1 MLSLLSLSQ
10 LLELDTPEGFD
21 VEVPSETIPL
31 DAVLPAPDVVF
42 AEAQGFKPQI
52 VGEQL
57 RLSQAQEGIAVAR
70 SALFPSLHFNAG
82 IGTNYYRTSGLSV
95 ANFGSQMRD
104 NFNQYLGLSLSIPI
118 FNRLQTRNSIRSA
131 RLAVHTQQLQL
142 QETRKVLY
150 REIQQAYY
158 NAVAAQRQ
166 CLSAEVAGESAETSF
181 HLMKS
186 KYENGKANATDF
198 QSAKTQLTRARSEA
212 VQARLTFL
220 FRRRVLDF
228 YRQP

>member
-1 MLSLLSLSQ
+1 M
-10 LLELDTPEGFD
+10 
-21 VEVPSETIPL
+21 
-31 DAVLPAPDVVF
+31 
-42 AEAQGFKPQI
+42 
-52 VGEQL
+52 
-57 RLSQAQEGIAVAR
+57 
-70 SALFPSLHFNAG
+70 
-82 IGTNYYRTSGLSV
+82 
-95 ANFGSQMRD
+95 
-104 NFNQYLGLSLSIPI
+104 
-118 FNRLQTRNSIRSA
+118 
-131 RLAVHTQQLQL
+131 
-142 QETRKVLY
+142 LY